1 MNHKKYILYAC
12 LYIMIPLIIIILVI
26 NSFNKPIEM
35 TKENNQIVLS
45 VPQCSTMII
54 DLKKIQ
60 SYEYL
65 EDFDIGDKQKG
76 VNDGKYY
83 VGYYENSESQYFA
96 FIHSD
101 VHQYIKIN
109 TENQMYVINDESVE
123 KTILLKDSIS
133 QYIDN
138 KK

>member
-1 MNHKKYILYAC
+1 MNHKKYALYAC
-12 LYIMIPLIIIILVI
+12 LYIMIPLIVIILVI
-26 NSFNKPIEM
+26 NSFNQSIEM

-45 VPQCSTMII
+45 VPQCSPMTI

-60 SYEYL
+60 SYEYV

-83 VGYYENSESQYFA
+83 AGYYENSENQYFA
-96 FIHSD
+96 FIHGS
-101 VHQYIKIN
+101 VHQYIKIY

-123 KTILLKDSIS
+123 KTILLKDTIN
-133 QYIDN
+133 QYIDH
-138 KK
+138 KE